1 MICSSDYGAYAFE
14 TLNGKE
20 LQSLRKMQSENP
32 NLLRE
37 GVPDSATCWA
47 LVERVVDSPR
57 LVRAAR
63 LRDLLLFVS
72 RRSLKEGCDQ
82 VREHEIGT
90 EVFGRPRGYDTN
102 VDNIVRA
109 NVSELRKR
117 IEAYFESEGARETL
131 LMEIPRGNYVPAFRY
146 RSVEHPIGAELKPKA
161 RSLPVEP
168 PASILPLQT
177 SARARRWILAGWFVC
192 ALIIV
197 ALACGCMALWRQ
209 NRSLQRSLS
218 PWRYEP
224 ELKAFWGTFLESP
237 LDTDIVLPDAS
248 FGQIQLLNDSPISLQ
263 DYLNH
268 DYIGALQNKHQDPA
282 TQALLNVFTAN
293 SWVSP
298 SAVRLSDS
306 IQALDAVSK
315 KIHIYLSEEYRP
327 ALLEE
332 DNVILIGVPL
342 ANPWMGLYG
351 DRLNFTQSMHFDKTF
366 SIYDRAPKPGEQA
379 TYIHTASED
388 YCTIAYLPNS
398 GHKGKILVIQGTNPP
413 AYEAARFFLLSDD
426 RLSNFRNLLHV
437 TKLPYFEVL
446 LKVSW
451 ISGTP
456 LNATIVAYRTYPNL
470 H

>member
-1 MICSSDYGAYAFE
+1 
-14 TLNGKE
+14 
-20 LQSLRKMQSENP
+20 MQGQNP
-32 NLLRE
+32 NLLQE
-37 GVPDSATCWA
+37 AVPDSTTCWA
-47 LVERVVDSPR
+47 VVERVADSPK
-57 LVRAAR
+57 LVRAPR

-102 VDNIVRA
+102 VDNIVRV

-117 IEAYFESEGARETL
+117 IEAYFESEGAREPL

-146 RSVEHPIGAELKPKA
+146 RTVEPQISAELKPKA
-161 RSLPVEP
+161 TSLPVEP
-168 PASILPLQT
+168 PASVPPFQP
-177 SARARRWILAGWFVC
+177 SARSRHWILGGSIVSAVM
-192 ALIIV
+192 IV
-197 ALACGCMALWRQ
+197 ALACGCTALWRQ
-209 NRSLQRSLS
+209 NRSLQRALS
-218 PWRYEP
+218 PWKYEP
-224 ELKAFWGTFLESP
+224 ELKAFWGTFLDSP

-248 FGQIQLLNDSPISLQ
+248 FGQIQLLNDSPISLR
-263 DYLNH
+263 DYLSR
-268 DYIGALQNKHQDPA
+268 DYIRRFQVEHQDPA
-282 TQALLNVFTAN
+282 KQAVLNVFAAN

-298 SAVRLSDS
+298 SAIRLSDS

-315 KIHIYLSEEYRP
+315 KIHLYLSEEYRP

-332 DNVILIGVPL
+332 DNLILIGVPL
-342 ANPWMGLYG
+342 ANPWMGLYE
-351 DRLNFTQSMHFDKTF
+351 DRLNFTQSMYFDKTF

-398 GHKGKILVIQGTNPP
+398 EDKGKILVIQGTNPP

-426 RLSNFRNLLHV
+426 RLSNFRNMLHV

>member
-1 MICSSDYGAYAFE
+1 VRE
-14 TLNGKE
+14 
-20 LQSLRKMQSENP
+20 MQGQNP
-32 NLLRE
+32 NLLQE
-37 GVPDSATCWA
+37 AVPDSTRCWA
-47 LVERVVDSPR
+47 LVERVADSAR
-57 LVRAAR
+57 LVRAPR

-72 RRSLKEGCDQ
+72 RRSLKEGSDQ

-117 IEAYFESEGARETL
+117 IEAYFESEGAREPL

-146 RSVEHPIGAELKPKA
+146 RPVEPQVSAELKSKA
-161 RSLPVEP
+161 TSLPVEP
-168 PASILPLQT
+168 PALVPAFDT
-177 SARARRWILAGWFVC
+177 TARPRPWLFAGWIVSVVLILALG
-192 ALIIV
+192 
-197 ALACGCMALWRQ
+197 CGCVALWRQ

-218 PWRYEP
+218 PWKFEP
-224 ELKAFWGTFLESP
+224 ELAAFWGTFLDSP

-248 FGQIQLLNDSPISLQ
+248 FGQIQLLQDSPISLQ

-268 DYIGALQNKHQDPA
+268 NYVSPLQIKHQDPA
-282 TQALLNVFTAN
+282 KQALLSIFTAN

-298 SAVRLSDS
+298 SAIRLSDS
-306 IQALDAVSK
+306 IQALDLASR
-315 KIHIYLSEEYRP
+315 KIHLYLSDEYRP

-332 DNVILIGVPL
+332 DNLILIGVPL
-342 ANPWMGLYG
+342 ANPWMGLYE
-351 DRLNFTQSMHFDKTF
+351 DRLNFTQSMYFDKSF
-366 SIYDRAPKPGEQA
+366 SIYDRSPKPGEQA

-413 AYEAARFFLLSDD
+413 AYEAARFFLLSGD
-426 RLSNFRNLLHV
+426 RLSNFRNILHV
-437 TKLPYFEVL
+437 TRLPYFEVL

-470 H
+470 R

>member
-1 MICSSDYGAYAFE
+1 M
-14 TLNGKE
+14 
-20 LQSLRKMQSENP
+20 RKMQVQNP
-32 NLLRE
+32 NLLQE
-37 GVPDSATCWA
+37 AVPDSTTCWA
-47 LVERVVDSPR
+47 LVERVADSAK

-117 IEAYFESEGARETL
+117 IEAYFESEGARENL

-146 RSVEHPIGAELKPKA
+146 RTARPEIHAEQQPKA
-161 RSLPVEP
+161 TSLPVEP
-168 PASILPLQT
+168 LVSVPQVQP
-177 SARARRWILAGWFVC
+177 SARPRYWILAGFIVS

-197 ALACGCMALWRQ
+197 ALACGCLALWRQ
-209 NRSLQRSLS
+209 NRNLQQSLS
-218 PWRYEP
+218 PWKYQP
-224 ELKAFWGTFLESP
+224 ELAAFWGTFLDSP

-263 DYLNH
+263 DYLSH
-268 DYIGALQNKHQDPA
+268 KYINQFQRGHPDPA
-282 TQALLNVFTAN
+282 RQAVLNIFTAN

-298 SAVRLSDS
+298 SAIRLSDS
-306 IQALDAVSK
+306 IQALDTVSR
-315 KIHIYLSEEYRP
+315 KIHLYLSEEYRP
-327 ALLEE
+327 ALLDE
-332 DNVILIGVPL
+332 DNLILIGVPL
-342 ANPWMGLYG
+342 ANPWMGLYE
-351 DRLNFTQSMHFDKTF
+351 DRLNFTQSMYFDKAF

-379 TYIHTASED
+379 TYIHTESED

-398 GHKGKILVIQGTNPP
+398 GHKGKVLVIQGTNPP

-426 RLSNFRNLLHV
+426 RLANFRNTLHV
-437 TKLPYFEVL
+437 SKLPYFEVL

-456 LNATIVAYRTYPNL
+456 LNATIVAYRTYPDLN
-470 H
+470 

>member
-1 MICSSDYGAYAFE
+1 MHG
-14 TLNGKE
+14 
-20 LQSLRKMQSENP
+20 QNP
-32 NLLRE
+32 NLLQE
-37 GVPDSATCWA
+37 TVPDSTTCWA
-47 LVERVVDSPR
+47 LVERVADSAKV
-57 LVRAAR
+57 VRAAR

-90 EVFGRPRGYDTN
+90 EVFGRPKGYDTN

-146 RSVEHPIGAELKPKA
+146 RTVEPPISAEVKSKA
-161 RSLPVEP
+161 SSLPVEP
-168 PASILPLQT
+168 PVPVSALQS
-177 SARARRWILAGWFVC
+177 SARPRHWMIAGSIASAV
-192 ALIIV
+192 III
-197 ALACGCMALWRQ
+197 ALAFSCFALWRQ
-209 NRSLQRSLS
+209 NRNLQQSLS
-218 PWRYEP
+218 PWKYEP
-224 ELKAFWGTFLESP
+224 ELKAFWGAFLDSP
-237 LDTDIVLPDAS
+237 LYTDIVLPDAS

-263 DYLNH
+263 DYLSH
-268 DYIGALQNKHQDPA
+268 DYINRLQIKHSDPGKQAALNIFA
-282 TQALLNVFTAN
+282 AN

-298 SAVRLSDS
+298 SAIRLSDS
-306 IQALDAVSK
+306 IQGLDVASK
-315 KIHIYLSEEYRP
+315 KIHLYLSEEYRP
-327 ALLEE
+327 ALLEA
-332 DNVILIGVPL
+332 DNLILIGVPL
-342 ANPWMGLYG
+342 ANPWMGLYEE
-351 DRLNFTQSMHFDKTF
+351 RLNFTQSMYFDKTF

-398 GHKGKILVIQGTNPP
+398 GHEGKVLVIQGTNPP

-426 RLSNFRNLLHV
+426 RLSNFRNMLHV

-451 ISGTP
+451 LSGTP
-456 LNATIVAYRTYPNL
+456 LDATIVAYRTYPNL
-470 H
+470 R

>member
-1 MICSSDYGAYAFE
+1 
-14 TLNGKE
+14 
-20 LQSLRKMQSENP
+20 MQGQNP
-32 NLLRE
+32 NLLQE
-37 GVPDSATCWA
+37 AVPDSTTCWA
-47 LVERVVDSPR
+47 VVERVADSPK
-57 LVRAAR
+57 LVRAPR

-102 VDNIVRA
+102 VDNIVRV

-117 IEAYFESEGARETL
+117 IEAYFESEGAREPL

-146 RSVEHPIGAELKPKA
+146 RTVEPQISAELKPKA
-161 RSLPVEP
+161 SSLPVEP
-168 PASILPLQT
+168 PASVPRFQP
-177 SARARRWILAGWFVC
+177 SARSRHWILGGAIVS
-192 ALIIV
+192 AVMIV
-197 ALACGCMALWRQ
+197 ALACGCTALWRQ
-209 NRSLQRSLS
+209 NRNLQRALS
-218 PWRYEP
+218 PWKYEP
-224 ELKAFWGTFLESP
+224 ELKAFWGTFLDSP

-248 FGQIQLLNDSPISLQ
+248 FGQIQLLNDSPISLR
-263 DYLNH
+263 DYLSR
-268 DYIGALQNKHQDPA
+268 DYIRRFQVEHQDPA
-282 TQALLNVFTAN
+282 KQAVLNVFAAN

-298 SAVRLSDS
+298 SAIRLSDS

-315 KIHIYLSEEYRP
+315 KIHLYLSEEYRP

-332 DNVILIGVPL
+332 DNLILIGVPL
-342 ANPWMGLYG
+342 ANPWMGLYE
-351 DRLNFTQSMHFDKTF
+351 DRLNFTQSMYFDKTF

-398 GHKGKILVIQGTNPP
+398 EDKGKILVIQGTNPP

-426 RLSNFRNLLHV
+426 RLSNFRNMLHV